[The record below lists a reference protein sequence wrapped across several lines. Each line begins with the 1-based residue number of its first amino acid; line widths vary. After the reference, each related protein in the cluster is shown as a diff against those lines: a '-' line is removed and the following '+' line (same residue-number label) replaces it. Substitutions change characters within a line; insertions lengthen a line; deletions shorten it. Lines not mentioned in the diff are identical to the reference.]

1 MEHSC
6 NKPFYHQ
13 LAETCRSESTK
24 SGTAACRADIII
36 HHKDTLGYKLPAG
49 IKVKVYDQ
57 DGGVYYGQIDDNGDS
72 QHFGVKCGDVS
83 WQLLKGTRVA
93 AGADAK
99 YNHKGDGRQLQD
111 KDEQA
116 LLSTSDGYV
125 LLQANAEKNSDP
137 RLQLAKPLQVFVS
150 VNEREVNAIYLPPP
164 ILLNLR
170 FRQNH
175 QTRLT
180 DSQINQI
187 KLDGNAAT
195 LFIHGY
201 NVSLGELGHF
211 PQAEDFD
218 EIPTYFNLPTAE
230 EVQCPY
236 LYYGEEFLQKPARN
250 IVAQKLRYGEDTGD
264 NPPVK
269 QAYAE
274 VNKQFNGKNALSW
287 FPHVEYYLN
296 LAASG
301 ADELAEFSDWEKYS
315 RIIGVTWSGSV
326 SPPLGFFRAEMYANE
341 AGRELAKVLM
351 QLIDANV
358 QINII
363 THSLG
368 ARVALSALNIL
379 GDYNGAY
386 NEKVDNLIMW
396 EAAVADN
403 AITDLNNYQK
413 RYNPI
418 AMELFPFAYNA
429 VKHMTV
435 LYSPEDGVL
444 GGDNNGGDA
453 EYTGSLGGAYP
464 KKYTALATSTH
475 ALGDYHRDQ
484 QNPIKKAQT
493 QLNSAKL
500 RCGLLYGKEN
510 AQPYECVNL
519 QESYLGRKVKQE
531 IRTLLEQEAEKTM
544 NASGIPELTYLKPWS
559 HYRRFEKGSVYFEH
573 IVEVLTET
581 LFDNWNVRDSAVRS
595 ALGHQGNQQTVEGT
609 GQNGEKFT
617 VKWAKELFADPF
629 IQELEKEDKIN
640 FFDQTILDK
649 NNNKRP
655 YFLTHSAM
663 REYEWMALDKNNPK
677 LFPLIYTH
685 SYKRRIMDEIKK
697 KSHFGRYKK

>member
-13 LAETCRSESTK
+13 LVETCRSESTK

-125 LLQANAEKNSDP
+125 LLRANAEKNSDP

-187 KLDGNAAT
+187 TLDGNAAT

-296 LAASG
+296 PAALG
-301 ADELAEFSDWEKYS
+301 KQNPEANLTPEDWMKYS

-326 SPPLGFFRAEMYANE
+326 SPSMVFSRAEMYANE
-341 AGRELAKVLM
+341 AGRELAKVLI
-351 QLIDANV
+351 QLIDAKI
-358 QINII
+358 QINIV

-368 ARVALSALNIL
+368 ARVALAALNIL
-379 GDYNGAY
+379 GDYDGDLDP
-386 NEKVDNLIMW
+386 KVDNLIMW

-403 AITDLNNYQK
+403 AITGNYTREK
-413 RYNPI
+413 NPL
-418 AMELFPFAYNA
+418 AMELFPFAHRA
-429 VKHMTV
+429 VKRMRI
-435 LYSPEDGVL
+435 LYSQEDGVL
-444 GGDNNGGDA
+444 GYGKATEDA
-453 EYTGSLGGAYP
+453 FGILGGLI
-464 KKYTALATSTH
+464 T
-475 ALGDYHRDQ
+475 
-484 QNPIKKAQT
+484 
-493 QLNSAKL
+493 
-500 RCGLLYGKEN
+500 
-510 AQPYECVNL
+510 
-519 QESYLGRKVKQE
+519 
-531 IRTLLEQEAEKTM
+531 
-544 NASGIPELTYLKPWS
+544 
-559 HYRRFEKGSVYFEH
+559 
-573 IVEVLTET
+573 
-581 LFDNWNVRDSAVRS
+581 
-595 ALGHQGNQQTVEGT
+595 
-609 GQNGEKFT
+609 
-617 VKWAKELFADPF
+617 
-629 IQELEKEDKIN
+629 
-640 FFDQTILDK
+640 K
-649 NNNKRP
+649 N
-655 YFLTHSAM
+655 
-663 REYEWMALDKNNPK
+663 
-677 LFPLIYTH
+677 
-685 SYKRRIMDEIKK
+685 IMP
-697 KSHFGRYKK
+697 

>member
-13 LAETCRSESTK
+13 LVETCRSESTK

-296 LAASG
+296 LAALG
-301 ADELAEFSDWEKYS
+301 KQNPEANLTPEDWMKYS

-326 SPPLGFFRAEMYANE
+326 SPSMVFSRAEMYANE
-341 AGRELAKVLM
+341 AGRELAKVLI
-351 QLIDANV
+351 QLIDAKI
-358 QINII
+358 QINVI

-368 ARVALSALNIL
+368 ARVALAALNIL
-379 GDYNGAY
+379 GDYDGDLDP
-386 NEKVDNLIMW
+386 KVDNLIMW

-403 AITDLNNYQK
+403 AITGNYTREK
-413 RYNPI
+413 NPL
-418 AMELFPFAYNA
+418 AMELFPFAHRA
-429 VKHMTV
+429 VKRMRI
-435 LYSPEDGVL
+435 LYSQGDGVL
-444 GGDNNGGDA
+444 GGGTDSEDSYGIIGGV
-453 EYTGSLGGAYP
+453 YPLKYNTLGGNTQALQDYYQHNLTDETF
-464 KKYTALATSTH
+464 KKL
-475 ALGDYHRDQ
+475 
-484 QNPIKKAQT
+484 
-493 QLNSAKL
+493 AKL
-500 RCGLLYGKEN
+500 RNQCLVHPKYRDSKVCMNFSDTADGLKLKE
-510 AQPYECVNL
+510 
-519 QESYLGRKVKQE
+519 KVRE
-531 IRTLLEQEAEKTM
+531 LLETEAQ
-544 NASGIPELTYLKPWS
+544 NVSQDLTKPLNYLKPWS
-559 HYRRFEKGSVYFEH
+559 HYRRFEVGSKYFEH
-573 IVEVLTET
+573 IIDVLTNQI
-581 LFDNWNVRDSAVRS
+581 LNNWRIPINDMAVRP
-595 ALGHQGNQQTVEGT
+595 ALGHQGNRLTVDGLWFNNEPLSEAQHKEWLDSFISART
-609 GQNGEKFT
+609 
-617 VKWAKELFADPF
+617 AKDSENNETKQFWFWDQSNYF
-629 IQELEKEDKIN
+629 IS
-640 FFDQTILDK
+640 
-649 NNNKRP
+649 
-655 YFLTHSAM
+655 HSAM
-663 REYEWMALDKNNPK
+663 REFEFKIFDERNV
-677 LFPLIYTH
+677 FSRIYKE
-685 SYKRRIMDEIKK
+685 SYVNEILERIMENSK
-697 KSHFGRYKK
+697 FGRY